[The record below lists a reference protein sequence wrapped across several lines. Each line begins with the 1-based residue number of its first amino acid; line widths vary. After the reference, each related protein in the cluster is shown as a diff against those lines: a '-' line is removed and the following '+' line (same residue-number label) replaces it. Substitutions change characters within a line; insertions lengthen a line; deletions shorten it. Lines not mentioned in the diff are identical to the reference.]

1 MFKCKFSQACV
12 FVAYKEYN
20 SCDTEGKYNA
30 FKAQFGDDNGN
41 FSKKKFLQ
49 YRKTLIDYSRKK
61 KHNFGK
67 EEVIAC
73 GSIENWKKLTAN
85 EKKQHTV
92 FQSCVCPACNPPSQV
107 ILCLMLRNFAW
118 KTRDNKRPCR
128 RTGRCFVR
136 CRIVF
141 PFYTGFLSGVCASK
155 PAQLSGVELL
165 TRRMPFFY
173 KAKQRTSFLSG
184 VEKYSRFTPDKS
196 EIYTVLS
203 GAPAGS

>member
-49 YRKTLIDYSRKK
+49 YGKTLIDYSRKK
-61 KHNFGK
+61 KQNFGK

-107 ILCLMLRNFAW
+107 ILCLMFRNFAW

-128 RTGRCFVR
+128 RTGQYGV
-136 CRIVF
+136 
-141 PFYTGFLSGVCASK
+141 LSGVCSSK

>member
-128 RTGRCFVR
+128 RTGQ
-136 CRIVF
+136 
-141 PFYTGFLSGVCASK
+141 YGV
-155 PAQLSGVELL
+155 LSGVE
-165 TRRMPFFY
+165 
-173 KAKQRTSFLSG
+173 
-184 VEKYSRFTPDKS
+184 
-196 EIYTVLS
+196 
-203 GAPAGS
+203 